1 MFLPPMIFGIIS
13 GTGNWVPSY
22 SLLYIVLIVGALLTA
37 GVAMSAFSFYE
48 DYYWGDED
56 FRDQLRFHPS
66 NRDSSNQ
73 KTRKL

>member
-1 MFLPPMIFGIIS
+1 MPFAVIS

-22 SLLYIVLIVGALLTA
+22 SFLYFVLIVGALLTA

-48 DYYWGDED
+48 DYYWGDKD

-66 NRDSSNQ
+66 NRNSSNQ
-73 KTRKL
+73 KARKL